1 MDSLPPDFTSSTPT
15 TDGPSASPL
24 QSHSHSDPNLP
35 SATWAQ
41 RASSKAVP
49 DRKFNVILFGVSES
63 PQGTPRHTRST
74 QDFNSVASVFSDIED
89 ESNLMYPIRD
99 CQRLGKYNSSS
110 GRPRP
115 ILVTLNS
122 TAQVSHVLAHRH
134 SLPSHVSVKPDRSF
148 SERKSE
154 RILLSERWKLIQ
166 AGSDRRSIKLRNSS
180 LYLNGRLHGKVV
192 NGTYSLAPFLSD
204 LAPELSDLSD
214 VSSDSHSSPSSPNV
228 PSS

>member
-1 MDSLPPDFTSSTPT
+1 M
-15 TDGPSASPL
+15 
-24 QSHSHSDPNLP
+24 
-35 SATWAQ
+35 
-41 RASSKAVP
+41 
-49 DRKFNVILFGVSES
+49 
-63 PQGTPRHTRST
+63 
-74 QDFNSVASVFSDIED
+74 
-89 ESNLMYPIRD
+89 
-99 CQRLGKYNSSS
+99 QRLGKYNSSS

-134 SLPSHVSVKPDRSF
+134 SLPSHVSVKPDHSF

-192 NGTYSLAPFLSD
+192 NGTYSLAPFLSFLSD